1 MIVEVCANSLQ
12 SALNAE
18 RAGAHRIEL
27 CVELGLGGI
36 TPSYGLLQ
44 KVRDAV
50 AIPVHV
56 LIRPRSGDFTYTE
69 AEYEV
74 MCRDI
79 ANCAR
84 MGFDGI
90 VTGVLLDDLTPD
102 LPRTLGL
109 LSLRGH
115 MHFTFNRAFD
125 WVPEP
130 LEAFSMLG
138 QLGVDTILS
147 SGQAATAAGGMPL
160 LLKLLEVSNHCT
172 VMPGA
177 GINAGNAFLFKEHGF
192 RAIHLSGAGLESRL
206 KTPPPLSMITPAY
219 ITDNQIAVS
228 REDIIRKVVDS
239 VK

>member
-90 VTGVLLDDLTPD
+90 VTGVLRDDLTPD

-109 LSLRGH
+109 LALRGR
-115 MHFTFNRAFD
+115 MHFTFHRAFD

-130 LEAFSMLG
+130 LEAFSMLE
-138 QLGVDTILS
+138 QSGVDTLLS
-147 SGQAATAAGGMPL
+147 SGQAPTAADGIPL
-160 LLKLLEVSNHCT
+160 LLRLLEVSSHCT

-177 GINAGNAFLFKEHGF
+177 GINAGNASLFKEHGF

-206 KTPPPLSMITPAY
+206 KSAPPLSMITPAY

-228 REDIIRKVVDS
+228 QEDAIRKVVES

>member
-1 MIVEVCANSLQ
+1 
-12 SALNAE
+12 
-18 RAGAHRIEL
+18 
-27 CVELGLGGI
+27 
-36 TPSYGLLQ
+36 
-44 KVRDAV
+44 V

-90 VTGVLLDDLTPD
+90 VTGVLQDDLTPD

-109 LSLRGH
+109 LALRGR
-115 MHFTFNRAFD
+115 MHFTFHRAFD

-130 LEAFSMLG
+130 LEAFSMLE
-138 QLGVDTILS
+138 QSGVDTLLS
-147 SGQAATAAGGMPL
+147 SGQAPTAADGIPL
-160 LLKLLEVSNHCT
+160 LLRLLEVSSHCT

-177 GINAGNAFLFKEHGF
+177 GINAGNASLFKEHGF

-206 KTPPPLSMITPAY
+206 KSAPPLSMITPAY

-228 REDIIRKVVDS
+228 REDAIRKVVES